1 MAKIFTPTNQV
12 RLTNVAIV
20 RMKKAGKR
28 FEIACYKNKVI
39 SWRNKVEKDLD
50 EVLQTP
56 TVFANVSKGQTAKK
70 EDLVSAFGTD
80 NQKEICLEVRSM
92 MYASCDLLHVHRY

>member
-1 MAKIFTPTNQV
+1 M
-12 RLTNVAIV
+12 
-20 RMKKAGKR
+20 
-28 FEIACYKNKVI
+28 
-39 SWRNKVEKDLD
+39 
-50 EVLQTP
+50 LQTP